1 MILPPHQL
9 KIIMDIPS
17 ILDTAK
23 YRHLVLDGVNS
34 IETSIANLQG
44 FQIPEYDELALT
56 YYEPP
61 EVPTATNNIKTV
73 VYSNGGSPVATLTL
87 TYSVQPPTV
96 NDANLVNVVI
106 S

>member
-1 MILPPHQL
+1 MENVPA
-9 KIIMDIPS
+9 

-23 YRHLVLDGVNS
+23 FRHLVLDGVENIANS
-34 IETSIANLQG
+34 IQG

-56 YYEPP
+56 YYG
-61 EVPTATNNIKTV
+61 TTNNIATV
-73 VYSNGGSPVATLTL
+73 VYKNNSVVVATLTL